1 MKLKISKKEQKLIR
15 VLKKAIDKSRRE
27 EDKVIAA
34 LASSMGLTAPQEEIL
49 WDYIHNNST
58 WRIELENK

>member
-1 MKLKISKKEQKLIR
+1 MKLKISNKEQKLIR
-15 VLKKAIDKSRRE
+15 VVKKAIDKSRKE

>member
-1 MKLKISKKEQKLIR
+1 MKLKISKKDQKLIR
-15 VLKKAIDKSRRE
+15 FLKKAIDNSRKA

-49 WDYIHNNST
+49 WDYIYNDSK
-58 WRIELENK
+58 WLIELENK

>member
-1 MKLKISKKEQKLIR
+1 VKLKISNKEQKLIR

-49 WDYIHNNST
+49 WDYIHNDSN
-58 WRIELENK
+58 WLIELENK